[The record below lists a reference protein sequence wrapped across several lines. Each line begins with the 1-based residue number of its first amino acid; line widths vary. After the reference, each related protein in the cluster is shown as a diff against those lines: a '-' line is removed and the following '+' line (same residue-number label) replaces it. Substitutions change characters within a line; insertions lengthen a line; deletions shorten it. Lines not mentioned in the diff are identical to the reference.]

1 MATTYTKIGSGT
13 NTEVYLVETQNGS
26 SDQNVTVEI
35 SHNLKRKPDFVIVS
49 PLAKG
54 TTSWNSHFV
63 KYTGTIGTDAILDA
77 SNTVF
82 RLFAPTASTT
92 YASIVLVG
100 IRHSIIK

>member
-1 MATTYTKIGSGT
+1 MATTKIGSGT
-13 NTEVYLVETQNGS
+13 NTEVYLVQTVNGA
-26 SDQNVTVEI
+26 SDTNVTVEVT
-35 SHNLKRKPDFVIVS
+35 HGLKRKPDFVIVS

-54 TTSWNSHFV
+54 TTSYSGHQV

-77 SNTVF
+77 SDTVF
-82 RLFAPTASTT
+82 RLFAPSASTT